1 MTKYKQS
8 FEKCV
13 IKIQRTQ
20 DAYKFWR
27 ENYRNYVID
36 KLTCE
41 IMAEINPSG
50 PGCSFYEFYEAFS
63 GTLSRLK
70 SPKVTF

>member
-13 IKIQRTQ
+13 NKIQRTQ

-27 ENYRNYVID
+27 EI
-36 KLTCE
+36 TE
-41 IMAEINPSG
+41 ITSSIN
-50 PGCSFYEFYEAFS
+50 
-63 GTLSRLK
+63 SRVPMENKPLG
-70 SPKVTF
+70 SRM

>member
-1 MTKYKQS
+1 MTKYKQN

-13 IKIQRTQ
+13 SKIQKTQ
-20 DAYKFWR
+20 DRLQISK

-41 IMAEINPSG
+41 IMENKPLG
-50 PGCSFYEFYEAFS
+50 
-63 GTLSRLK
+63 SRM
-70 SPKVTF
+70 

>member
-8 FEKCV
+8 LEKCV

-27 ENYRNYVID
+27 QI
-36 KLTCE
+36 TE
-41 IMAEINPSG
+41 ITSSINSRVKYGKETRFPDVVFMNFTSG
-50 PGCSFYEFYEAFS
+50 IFS
-63 GTLSRLK
+63 S
-70 SPKVTF
+70 

>member
-27 ENYRNYVID
+27 EI
-36 KLTCE
+36 TE
-41 IMAEINPSG
+41 ITSSINSRVRLWKINHSG
-50 PGCSFYEFYEAFS
+50 PVCSFYEFYDIFS
-63 GTLSRLK
+63 SKTLVSI
-70 SPKVTF
+70 

>member
-1 MTKYKQS
+1 MMKLNKS

-20 DAYKFWR
+20 DA
-27 ENYRNYVID
+27 ID

-41 IMAEINPSG
+41 IMENRPLGSPILRVLYFPVKH
-50 PGCSFYEFYEAFS
+50 
-63 GTLSRLK
+63 SRLHNK
-70 SPKVTF
+70 LYYIILLIYRVSQG

>member
-1 MTKYKQS
+1 MTKYKQN

-27 ENYRNYVID
+27 EM
-36 KLTCE
+36 T
-41 IMAEINPSG
+41 EINSAINSRVFMNITSG
-50 PGCSFYEFYEAFS
+50 IFS
-63 GTLSRLK
+63 SKTLVSI
-70 SPKVTF
+70 

>member
-20 DAYKFWR
+20 DAYKFFR
-27 ENYRNYVID
+27 EIID

-41 IMAEINPSG
+41 IMENKPLG
-50 PGCSFYEFYEAFS
+50 
-63 GTLSRLK
+63 SRM
-70 SPKVTF
+70 